1 MTSNSNQQSLSTTT
15 SYAPDSSGW
24 SAALYNEN
32 ANFVYSPAYTSPV
45 LDLLAAR
52 PGERI
57 VDFGCGSGEVS
68 LVIEKVVKEEEEKG
82 GYVAAVDFSES
93 MIEKAKAQGLAEAF
107 ICDIQ
112 DFTFPPRGKYNGP
125 REDFDA
131 VFTNAT
137 LHWCKRDPSG
147 VIKSAKKILKRNGR
161 FVGEMG
167 GFLNCIGAD
176 IYILVFQGIRAAL
189 KSVLES
195 KGYDAIER
203 DPWFFPSPEEYS
215 TLLKAEGFNV
225 THISLTPRFTPLPT
239 GLYGWLNTFAR
250 GSWLNDL
257 PEHEAEEI
265 MKEVEKICHVDCQDG
280 NGNWAMVYVRLRFVA
295 VLDG

>member
-1 MTSNSNQQSLSTTT
+1 MSSNLNQESLSTT

-24 SAALYNEN
+24 SAALYNKN

-52 PGERI
+52 PGERVI
-57 VDFGCGSGEVS
+57 DFGCGSGEVS
-68 LVIEKVVKEEEEKG
+68 LVIEKVVKEEKE

-93 MIEKAKAQGLAEAF
+93 MIEKAKAQGFAEAF
-107 ICDIQ
+107 VCDIQ
-112 DFTFPPRGKYNGP
+112 DFTFPPPGKYNGP
-125 REDFDA
+125 REEFDA

-167 GFLNCIGAD
+167 GFLNCID
-176 IYILVFQGIRAAL
+176 ISTSWFSGIRAAL

-195 KGYDAIER
+195 KGYNAIER

-215 TLLKAEGFNV
+215 TLLKAEGFNI
-225 THISLTPRFTPLPT
+225 THISLTPRFTPLQT
-239 GLYGWLNTFAR
+239 GLYGWLSTFAR
-250 GSWLNDL
+250 GSWLSDL

-265 MKEVEKICHVDCQDG
+265 MKEVEEICHVDCQDG